1 MEKRRLSTLLSKR
14 ASYIDSVVSDY
25 VTVARQA
32 PLSTGFSRQ
41 EYESGLSCLPS
52 WDLPNPGP
60 NPGLPPLLHCWQFF
74 TTEPLGKPHTPL
86 VGM

>member
-1 MEKRRLSTLLSKR
+1 MEKRHLSTLLSKR

-41 EYESGLSCLPS
+41 EY
-52 WDLPNPGP
+52 
-60 NPGLPPLLHCWQFF
+60 
-74 TTEPLGKPHTPL
+74 
-86 VGM
+86 